1 MTSSRDRIE
10 KQVVLRAPIE
20 RVWRAISD
28 ADQFGRWFGA
38 RFDGPFTAGA
48 RVSATIGQTE
58 VDPEIARSQA
68 PYAGTPFDIL
78 VERMEAPRHFS
89 FRWHPGAE
97 PDEKRGDDARTL
109 VTFDLEEVP
118 EGTRLTIRETGFE
131 RISVERRAKAFEE
144 NEGGWEAQAT
154 LIEKYLARA
163 A

>member
-1 MTSSRDRIE
+1 MATNTNQIE
-10 KQVVLRAPIE
+10 KQVLLRAPIE

-28 ADQFGRWFGA
+28 AEEFGRWFGA
-38 RFDGPFTAGA
+38 RFEGRFEAGA
-48 RVSATIGQTE
+48 RVPATIQPTE

-68 PYAGTPFDIL
+68 PYAGMRFDIL
-78 VERMEAPRHFS
+78 VDRVEAPHHLS
-89 FRWHPGAE
+89 FRWHPGADS
-97 PDEKRGDDARTL
+97 DEKADDARTL

-118 EGTRLTIRETGFE
+118 DGTRLTIRETGFE
-131 RISVERRAKAFEE
+131 RIALERRAQVFEE